1 MGDTTAETKARIAN
15 ALHGADCGCTMT
27 ADEVDE
33 DGHYDRLAD
42 AVLPIVASLVAD
54 NERQAQMLGFAEKAL
69 EAARKIAAD
78 HEALLV
84 KVNALADEW
93 ERDSRDPAFRDTTR
107 ALSDHHAWR
116 LRLAVQ
122 VDQEE
127 HNDE

>member
-1 MGDTTAETKARIAN
+1 MGDTTAETKALIEEARASSTMGSSQLIGIGT
-15 ALHGADCGCTMT
+15 LLAD
-27 ADEVDE
+27 
-33 DGHYDRLAD
+33 LAD
-42 AVLPIVASLVAD
+42 A
-54 NERQAQMLGFAEKAL
+54 L
-69 EAARKIAAD
+69 EASEADSQRLRQELAIKQHSGCDERWRAERDAARAD
-78 HEALLV
+78 HEALLAKV
-84 KVNALADEW
+84 KALADEW